1 MTVSNTVAES
11 DRISTPRTRSALFD
25 LRSHLRLWPVA
36 VVGLALD
43 LSSKSLAFDR
53 LSTEQ
58 PLILIPN
65 VLSFRRVVNPGAMLG
80 LGQGWGILFVL
91 ASVLALLFVLY
102 LFAYSAAG
110 RRSLHVGLGLVL
122 AGALGNLYDRS
133 FHIAD
138 AVWSPPDPKS
148 FFLIGSDRAIICGKL
163 LREDP
168 GAWVMGAY
176 PDGSGTQRHIP
187 RSSERYVKQTPIV
200 RDFIKIDLHAGGVE
214 LWRWVFN
221 IADALLV
228 CGVGLLLLNFWAE
241 HRRNARLAAAQAAS
255 EAVLRRNHET
265 SQ

>member
-1 MTVSNTVAES
+1 MTDSTTVAES
-11 DRISTPRTRSALFD
+11 DRVSTPPERSALFD
-25 LRSHLRLWPVA
+25 LSSHLRLWPVA
-36 VVGLALD
+36 VIGLALD
-43 LSSKSLAFDR
+43 LWSKSLAFDR

-80 LGQGWGILFVL
+80 LGQGWGVLFVL

-102 LFAYSAAG
+102 LFAHSGAG

-122 AGALGNLYDRS
+122 AGALGNLYDRT

-148 FFLIGSDRAIICGKL
+148 FHILQTDHAIICGKL

-168 GAWVMGAY
+168 GAWIMGAY
-176 PDGSGTQRHIP
+176 PDGSGPQRHIP
-187 RSSERYVKQTPIV
+187 KSSERYVKRAPIV
-200 RDFIKIDLHAGGVE
+200 RDFIKIDLRAGGIE

-221 IADALLV
+221 VADALLV
-228 CGVGLLLLNFWAE
+228 FGVGLLLLNFWAE
-241 HRRNARLAAAQAAS
+241 HRRNTRLAAAQAAF
-255 EAVLRRNHET
+255 EALLRRNHE
-265 SQ
+265 SSR